1 MGYGKRLNPNATVIQ
16 IDMDYRTVGK
26 NRDISL
32 GLVGHIGT
40 TLKAISEAGTKKDRS
55 DWFNELRSGEEAALE
70 KLMPTFTTDKSPISP
85 YRVAWELNQFLND
98 DTIYIGDGGDV
109 VTISAQA
116 VQPRMPGAGWTQGP
130 WNFRCRS
137 TIRACSQISCT

>member
-40 TLKAISEAGTKKDRS
+40 TLKAISEAGSKKDRS
-55 DWFNELRSGEEAALE
+55 DWFNELRAGEEAALE

-85 YRVAWELNQFLND
+85 YRVAWELNQFLNLSL
-98 DTIYIGDGGDV
+98 IHI
-109 VTISAQA
+109 
-116 VQPRMPGAGWTQGP
+116 
-130 WNFRCRS
+130 
-137 TIRACSQISCT
+137 